1 MEYLS
6 EEMEMK
12 RILVLC
18 ACLLA
23 TASIGAQTRESAYAK
38 AKLSAEEIKKVDAI
52 YQKLKSDDQKLAAD
66 LKVAEAT
73 VQRLLVEAQPDMAKV
88 EKELKAGYDIQLKMR
103 LARIRAEVDVRA
115 AVGDAKWVV
124 LRKYMREA
132 NAKAVAKKALSLKAE
147 KEGKAPKAAKG
158 AKARGSE

>member
-1 MEYLS
+1 
-6 EEMEMK
+6 MEMK
-12 RILVLC
+12 RIAVLC
-18 ACLLA
+18 AILLA
-23 TASIGAQTRESAYAK
+23 AASLGAQTRESAYAK
-38 AKLSAEEIKKVDAI
+38 AKLSAEETKKADAI
-52 YQKLKSDDQKLAAD
+52 YQKLKSDELKLAAD

-124 LRKYMREA
+124 LRRSLREA
-132 NAKAVAKKALSLKAE
+132 SAKAVAKKARSLKAE
-147 KEGKAPKAAKG
+147 KADAAPKAAKG